1 MIDWLL
7 VNDKWAT
14 LQLYSRRGQSYIQY
28 TRNKNGNE
36 MTLCF
41 LVTRTRGDLRY
52 TLNMLFWKWEQT
64 TTRSICV
71 VLSKV
76 DRGVPLVEHEP
87 LTFPWHFWVGFV
99 LYFIGFLCSILSTI
113 IYHFSFCHCI
123 DIHITASDNP
133 FSIFKRFSV
142 KQQSTGNMS
151 LQSDTI
157 CWLCAMQSLILL
169 LNHASLSE
177 KQQKRPMI

>member
-1 MIDWLL
+1 
-7 VNDKWAT
+7 V
-14 LQLYSRRGQSYIQY
+14 
-28 TRNKNGNE
+28 
-36 MTLCF
+36 TLCF

-52 TLNMLFWKWEQT
+52 TLNMLFWKWAQT
-64 TTRSICV
+64 TTHSICV

-87 LTFPWHFWVGFV
+87 LTFPWPFWVGFV

-142 KQQSTGNMS
+142 KQQQYKQSHKVLHHISNVIVSVLATSAVDCGVAKPKTIS
-151 LQSDTI
+151 LVFSAASQI
-157 CWLCAMQSLILL
+157 SL
-169 LNHASLSE
+169 HD
-177 KQQKRPMI
+177 